1 MLRDRELLEEA
12 WQELRHE
19 KEKVNRA
26 ALRIQNREEEIKST
40 TKASGASALQ
50 FTAVRGPATK
60 LGFPIPP
67 KVVNPNPVLGG
78 G

>member
-1 MLRDRELLEEA
+1 MLRGRELLEEA

-26 ALRIQNREEEIKST
+26 TLRIQHQEEEIKSMT
-40 TKASGASALQ
+40 NVSGASALQ
-50 FTAVRGPATK
+50 FRAVQGPAAK

-67 KVVNPNPVLGG
+67 KVMNPNPALRRG
-78 G
+78 